1 MGNKKKQNSGMSL
14 LEILVVIT
22 IFAILGII
30 VTRSVVLSI
39 GGSRKSE
46 SVIKVR
52 ENLSYSLA
60 IIERQIRN
68 ANSVSQCPNADP
80 TRIDYKDQNGN
91 SAYFSCVNLDGTD
104 PYIASGSARLTSDTI
119 KITRCSFTCVAATS
133 TNPALVDISLEA
145 EDAGA
150 TGLQNATVSTATQ
163 IYLRNY

>member
-1 MGNKKKQNSGMSL
+1 MSKNRQKGMSL

-30 VTRSVVLSI
+30 VTRSVALSI

-46 SVIKVR
+46 SVVRVR

-80 TRIDYKDQNGN
+80 TRIDYKDQDGN
-91 SAYFSCVNLDGTD
+91 PAYFSCVNLGGID
-104 PYIASGSARLTSDTI
+104 PYISSGSARLTSDTI
-119 KITRCSFTCVAATS
+119 KIIQCSFTCVAATS
-133 TNPALVDISLEA
+133 TNPALINVSLQA
-145 EDAGA
+145 KDAGA